1 MSPLTPSVG
10 SPRVGSSPSSGGS
23 GGSGLPPGSG
33 LRRGATRPV
42 RSSPLAC
49 AQRSFSA
56 PTHPVLTDDGEEA
69 VRRASEPNVAAPA
82 SSAAAA
88 AAAQI
93 AAGPSSASGEA
104 EPDAV
109 AETVSD
115 PNGNSAA
122 SLATLQRTLAVLREQ
137 MEVKNWHTGAMVS
150 VIREGGEQ
158 LDVAVGEVRPGMP
171 MDGKA
176 LLNWMSTSKV
186 VAVIAIAQLLERSK
200 LGSEKERVCK
210 YVPEFGRYGKELITI
225 EHLLLHTA
233 GIPYADVSM
242 WSKMHKWDE
251 VIATIC
257 EAKVEDGMSPGT
269 KAAYHPYSAWFLL
282 GEIVRRVDGRTF
294 DVYCREEIFLP
305 LGMPDCYVGMDESTW
320 AQYHAAG
327 RFAELRTITPKG
339 KVLAKATV
347 GTQPDEVKATVP
359 GSNGRGPAPQLL
371 RIFECLMLGGVGRNG
386 TRILKQETVDMIT
399 KRRRVGMYDVVQGL
413 LCDWSLGLF
422 VRTGDGP
429 QMCVPRRPALPAL
442 PFPLACV
449 VCSPH
454 VHVRCTRLVARA
466 VRAATRLRRRTATAA
481 RSRRWAIAIRCTSSR
496 WSSCATR
503 GRGPSTTTSACATS
517 RPPSTRTS
525 DSRPMGRAPPPHR
538 QHSHLPC
545 IARAQ
550 PHCTFD
556 FDGFRFIF
564 GSCFC
569 SSVKRVDT
577 GARVEAL
584 FIYWLFS

>member
-1 MSPLTPSVG
+1 
-10 SPRVGSSPSSGGS
+10 
-23 GGSGLPPGSG
+23 
-33 LRRGATRPV
+33 
-42 RSSPLAC
+42 
-49 AQRSFSA
+49 
-56 PTHPVLTDDGEEA
+56 
-69 VRRASEPNVAAPA
+69 
-82 SSAAAA
+82 
-88 AAAQI
+88 
-93 AAGPSSASGEA
+93 
-104 EPDAV
+104 
-109 AETVSD
+109 
-115 PNGNSAA
+115 
-122 SLATLQRTLAVLREQ
+122 
-137 MEVKNWHTGAMVS
+137 
-150 VIREGGEQ
+150 
-158 LDVAVGEVRPGMP
+158 
-171 MDGKA
+171 
-176 LLNWMSTSKV
+176 
-186 VAVIAIAQLLERSK
+186 
-200 LGSEKERVCK
+200 
-210 YVPEFGRYGKELITI
+210 
-225 EHLLLHTA
+225 
-233 GIPYADVSM
+233 
-242 WSKMHKWDE
+242 
-251 VIATIC
+251 
-257 EAKVEDGMSPGT
+257 
-269 KAAYHPYSAWFLL
+269 
-282 GEIVRRVDGRTF
+282 
-294 DVYCREEIFLP
+294 
-305 LGMPDCYVGMDESTW
+305 
-320 AQYHAAG
+320 
-327 RFAELRTITPKG
+327 
-339 KVLAKATV
+339 
-347 GTQPDEVKATVP
+347 
-359 GSNGRGPAPQLL
+359 
-371 RIFECLMLGGVGRNG
+371 
-386 TRILKQETVDMIT
+386 MIT

-449 VCSPH
+449 VCSPHVH